1 MKIKF
6 ITIAVFLFLFSLTNF
21 GQKVSDKM
29 QKISTENIT
38 RTFFN
43 GNNISTVFHG
53 DGLSDI
59 HRSGSAGFEYPKGT
73 RNFAV
78 YATGFMWGAY
88 IEGDPQVK
96 VSGTKFIS
104 LLQPGKI
111 LENGTADDPKLPK
124 YRIYRVRNDVFPGGP
139 IVDLSSE
146 MRDEGD
152 TYVNIRAKYET
163 DWNEWPVDDGAPFV
177 DKNNNGIYEP
187 EYDIP
192 GVENAKQTIWY
203 VVNDLT
209 LVLFDISPTHR
220 VLGIEIQV
228 IIWGYDNQP
237 VFSNMLF
244 RKHKLINKSQNEFK
258 DMYVSIWSDA
268 DIGWSGNDV
277 GGTDTINSM
286 VYTYNLDEH
295 DYDYENMTPPAVGFQ
310 LLQGPLVV
318 GKAGED
324 RNKNNINDA
333 SDYAIYDSKIVGP
346 GFINLPMT
354 ASYFPLE
361 HVPGVRITDADGANK
376 RYLFF
381 QGINAHTEEPYID
394 PITGNETVYPYS
406 GDPVNQTGWIDS
418 DPYDERVAFASGPF
432 NMAPGDTQEVVT
444 GHLAAM
450 GSNHLESV
458 NLLKYYAGKA
468 HNAYANLNLPKTL
481 PAPPRPEISITST
494 IDGILIDWDL
504 NNDLLDEI
512 EDFSSQGYIF
522 QGYNLYQVEGAY
534 LGFPL
539 DKKIAVFDIV
549 DGITTI
555 RGEIRDTLSG
565 FPIQGIAQYGTD
577 SGIQRSILIER
588 DTEQNSFLIKGKEYT
603 FGISSYSY
611 NNSEVRIKS
620 TESPIHFKTTTHL
633 DYLPGANYGDEISY
647 LHSFGNGDEDFLNL
661 RVVQPSSLTG
671 EQYEVFFTK
680 NDTSMF
686 WNLKNITTESMVLQ
700 NQLVLDGVDIYT
712 NENTKNPIVDGFE
725 INLKVNY
732 ELPNHIKFA
741 TLNSRETYY
750 SDYYNRFY
758 SNTNDFRISD
768 SYLAFGPQDTIA
780 GIPSD
785 SFGTNDTS
793 LLSMD
798 YEIVFDGTMNYS
810 YRVTSGGQLA
820 TLYGAKNYDI
830 ADHPSNPNPGSSEP
844 FTIRVP
850 FKVKTIADQ
859 KRINLIVYDFA
870 GNPEVDD
877 PFRVWNNKDG
887 MHTYFIVSDYS
898 FDPLDIESEEVANA
912 ATHDVIW
919 YYHDWE
925 IGDTLKVFY
934 QNPTTTSD
942 RFTFTAPPKFNK
954 EDFRAPDYFEL
965 FHNYPNPFN
974 PNTTIKFLLP
984 KPNVVKLEV
993 FNILGQR
1000 IRTLANEYFEAG
1012 THYIQFNE
1020 SGLSSGVY
1028 FYRIESG
1035 TYVDVK
1041 KMLLVK

>member
-6 ITIAVFLFLFSLTNF
+6 ITIATLLFFLQISF
-21 GQKVSDKM
+21 GQKGFEKM
-29 QKISTENIT
+29 QQSFAENIT
-38 RTFFN
+38 RTFLN
-43 GNNISTVFHG
+43 CNNISTVFHG
-53 DGLSDI
+53 DGISDI
-59 HRSGSAGFEYPKGT
+59 HRSGAAGFEYPKGT
-73 RNFAV
+73 RNYAI

-111 LENGTADDPKLPK
+111 LEDGSPDDPKLPN
-124 YRIYRVRNDVFPGGP
+124 YRIYRVRNDIFPRGP

-146 MRDEGD
+146 MKDERD
-152 TYVNIRAKYET
+152 TYDNIRTKYET
-163 DWNEWPVDDGAPFV
+163 DWNEWPADDGAPFI
-177 DKNNNGIYEP
+177 DNNSNGIYEP
-187 EYDIP
+187 EFDTP

-209 LVLFDISPTHR
+209 EVLFDISPTHR
-220 VLGIEIQV
+220 LLGIEMQV
-228 IIWGYDNQP
+228 TIWGYDNQP

-244 RKHKLINKSQNEFK
+244 RKHKLINKSENEFK

-277 GGTDTINSM
+277 GGTDTVNNM
-286 VYTYNLDEH
+286 VYTYNLYE
-295 DYDYENMTPPAVGFQ
+295 YDHEYQNMTPPAVGFQ
-310 LLQGPLVV
+310 LLQGPLLA
-318 GKAGED
+318 GKVGED
-324 RNKNNINDA
+324 RNKNNIDDA
-333 SDYAIYDSKIVGP
+333 VDYAIYNNKLVGP

-354 ASYFPLE
+354 ASYFPIE
-361 HVPGVRITDADGANK
+361 YEPGVRITDADGANK

-406 GDPVNQTGWIDS
+406 GDPLTQTGWVDI
-418 DPYDERVAFASGPF
+418 DPYDERVALASGPF

-458 NLLKYYAGKA
+458 NLLKYYANKA
-468 HNAYANLNLPKTL
+468 QNAYSNLNLPKTL
-481 PAPPRPEISITST
+481 PAPPGPEVSIKST
-494 IDGILIDWDL
+494 IDGILIEWDL
-504 NNDLLDEI
+504 NTDLFDEI
-512 EDFSSQGYIF
+512 ENFNSQGYNF

-534 LGFPL
+534 SGFPL
-539 DKKIAVFDIV
+539 DNKIAVFDIV

-555 RGEIRDTLSG
+555 HGEIRDTLSG
-565 FPIQGIAQYGTD
+565 FPIQGIAQEGAD
-577 SGIQRSILIER
+577 SGIKRSILISS
-588 DTEQNSFLIKGKEYT
+588 DTLQNSLLIKGKEYT
-603 FGISSYSY
+603 FGVSSYSY
-611 NNSEVRIKS
+611 NNSEVRVKS
-620 TESPIHFKTTTHL
+620 TESAIHYETITYLEHL
-633 DYLPGANYGDEISY
+633 SGSNYRDEISY
-647 LHSFGNGDEDFLNL
+647 SHQSGTGDEDFLNL
-661 RVVQPSSLTG
+661 RVIQPASLTG
-671 EQYEVFFTK
+671 DQYEVFFTK
-680 NDTSMF
+680 DDNSMY
-686 WNLKNITTESMVLQ
+686 WNLRNVTTGSMVLK
-700 NQLVLDGVDIYT
+700 NQTVMDGIDIYT
-712 NENTKNPIVDGFE
+712 NENTTNPIVDGFE

-732 ELPNHIKFA
+732 DLPNHIKDA
-741 TLNSRETYY
+741 TLNSREMYY
-750 SDYYNRFY
+750 SIFNSNFY

-793 LLSMD
+793 LLSLD

-830 ADHPSNPNPGSSEP
+830 ADHPANPNPGSSEP

-850 FKVKTIADQ
+850 FKVKTISDQ

-877 PFRVWNNKDG
+877 PFRTWNNMDG

-898 FDPLDIESEEVANA
+898 FDPLDIESEEVRNA
-912 ATHDVIW
+912 ATHDMIW

-942 RFTFTAPPKFNK
+942 KYIFTAPPRFNK
-954 EDFRAPDYFEL
+954 EDFRAPDNFEL

-974 PNTTIKFLLP
+974 PNTTIKFQLP
-984 KPNVVKLEV
+984 KPNVVKLEI

-1000 IRTLANEYFEAG
+1000 MRTLANEYFEAG
-1012 THYIQFNE
+1012 THYIQFNG

-1028 FYRIESG
+1028 FYSIESG
-1035 TYVDVK
+1035 NYFDVK
-1041 KMLLVK
+1041 KMLLLK